1 MECKNCL
8 YVQADDF
15 DYCPVCGA
23 KVIRKRLTFKN
34 LWDDALRR
42 YFDIDNTFLKTF
54 VHLITQP
61 EVVIDGYIRGVR
73 KKYIN
78 PISYFAFALTLAG
91 LQVFLIQK
99 LFPSAYDYSSLATE
113 GQEEF
118 MRDSMDFIKEYTSL
132 INMLF
137 IPVYALMARIV
148 FFRNKRYNYTELL
161 VVFLY
166 YAAEITFISFIP
178 MLIAI
183 GFGVNYG
190 QLSPYVMI
198 FQIIFGAYYIKRLYT
213 LSWKGIALKSL
224 LFFVVLLVFY
234 VIAVAIATAILI
246 WQGVIPVEPQP

>member
-8 YVQADDF
+8 YVQPDDF
-15 DYCPVCGA
+15 DYCPECGA
-23 KVIRKRLTFKN
+23 KVIRNRLTFKN
-34 LWDDALRR
+34 LWNDAVRR
-42 YFDIDNTFLKTF
+42 YFDIDNTVLKSF

-61 EVVIDGYIRGVR
+61 EVVIDGYIHGVR

-99 LFPSAYDYSSLATE
+99 LFPNAYDYSSLAAE

-118 MRDSMDFIKEYTSL
+118 MRDSMDFIKEYTSV

-148 FFRNKRYNYTELL
+148 FLRNKKYNYTELL

-166 YAAEITFISFIP
+166 YAAEITFITIVP
-178 MLIAI
+178 ILIAI
-183 GFGVNYG
+183 GLGANYG
-190 QLSPYVMI
+190 ELSPYVMV
-198 FQIIFGAYYIKRLYT
+198 FQILFGAYYIKRLYA
-213 LSWKGIALKSL
+213 LNWKGLILKTL

-234 VIAVAIATAILI
+234 VIAVAIATVMLI
-246 WQGVIPVEPQP
+246 WQGIIPVEP

>member
-8 YVQADDF
+8 YVQPDDF
-15 DYCPVCGA
+15 DYCPECGA
-23 KVIRKRLTFKN
+23 KVIRNRLTFKN
-34 LWDDALRR
+34 LWNDAVRR
-42 YFDIDNTFLKTF
+42 YFDIDNTVLKSF

-61 EVVIDGYIRGVR
+61 EVVIDGYIHGVR

-99 LFPSAYDYSSLATE
+99 LFPNAYDYSSLAAE

-118 MRDSMDFIKEYTSL
+118 MRDSMDFIKEYTSV

-148 FFRNKRYNYTELL
+148 FLRNKKYNYTELL

-166 YAAEITFISFIP
+166 YAAEITFITFVPI
-178 MLIAI
+178 LFAI
-183 GFGVNYG
+183 GLGANYG
-190 QLSPYVMI
+190 ELSPYVMV
-198 FQIIFGAYYIKRLYT
+198 FQILFGAYYIKRLYA
-213 LSWKGIALKSL
+213 LNWKGLILKTL

-234 VIAVAIATAILI
+234 VIAVAIATVMLI
-246 WQGVIPVEPQP
+246 WQGIIPVEP